1 MNMEKQIKQFE
12 KELEREVNNLFVLH
26 DCGVSQLEIEEQ
38 NQRVVYLQAI
48 VNNMKAYTE
57 IREEPKSKEQFFKEF
72 EEELEH
78 EERVLKELEI

>member
-1 MNMEKQIKQFE
+1 MKEQIKQFE
-12 KELEREVNNLFVLH
+12 RELEMAVNNLYVLH

-38 NQRVVYLQAI
+38 NQKVIYLKAI
-48 VNNMKAYTE
+48 VENMKAYAE
-57 IREEPKSKEQFFKEF
+57 IRDEPKSEEQFFKEF